1 MTAKEYLSQA
11 RWLDVQIDSKIEE
24 VKSLHSLAS
33 KATQTLSDM
42 PGAKSRDSHRMEN
55 IIVKI
60 LMLENE
66 INSDIDRLVDLK
78 NEIHGVVR
86 GIKNEEYRMI
96 IEKRY
101 LNCQRWDQIAA
112 EMGFSVDNVY
122 KLHGKALKEVEEE
135 SFTIHH

>member
-33 KATQTLSDM
+33 KTTQTLSDM

-101 LNCQRWDQIAA
+101 LNYQPWDQIAA

-122 KLHGKALKEVEEE
+122 KLHGKALKEVEV
-135 SFTIHH
+135 